1 MCTKNTTLKTSL
13 FIFLMFQTWA
23 TLGVA
28 EEKIVSSVI
37 IELQQEKLVLQAQGA
52 PLWKILDGIRRECL
66 VEILGLESRKNEPVT
81 FSSIEGTLE
90 DVLKQLLRHLGE
102 KNYAFEFVDERLK
115 RASVFPEAKGVAHLP
130 PFLPAE
136 KVSHKKFVNVVRVQ
150 SIVDNSQAE
159 NLALREGDLIIEY
172 DGVKISRTQELLKE
186 VKKKS
191 QKEEVGM
198 IVVRDHEP
206 MQFVLNGGFIGVRI
220 NTIKVPKEELDN
232 YYSKAKE

>member
-1 MCTKNTTLKTSL
+1 MGTKNTTLKMSL
-13 FIFLMFQTWA
+13 FIFLMFQLWT

-28 EEKIVSSVI
+28 EDKIVPSVI
-37 IELQQEKLVLQAQGA
+37 VELQQGKLVLRAQEA
-52 PLWKILDGIRRECL
+52 PLRKILDGILRECL
-66 VEILGLESRKNEPVT
+66 VEILGLESRKNEPIT

-115 RASVFPEAKGVAHLP
+115 RASVFPEAKGAAYLP
-130 PFLPAE
+130 PFPPAE
-136 KVSHKKFVNVVRVQ
+136 KVSQKKLVDVVRVQ
-150 SIVDNSQAE
+150 GIVDNSQAE

-172 DGVKISRTQELLKE
+172 DGVKISQTQELVKE

-191 QKEEVGM
+191 HKEEVGM

-206 MQFVLNGGFIGVRI
+206 IQFVLDGGFIGVRI
-220 NTIKVPKEELDN
+220 NTIKIPNEELDH